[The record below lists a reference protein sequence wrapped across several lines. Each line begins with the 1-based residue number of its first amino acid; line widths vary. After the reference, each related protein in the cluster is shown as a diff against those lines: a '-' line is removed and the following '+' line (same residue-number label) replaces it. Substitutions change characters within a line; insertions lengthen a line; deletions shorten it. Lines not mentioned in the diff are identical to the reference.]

1 MIRIGFT
8 STHIF
13 WYYYGEMIGI
23 DIRGFEPK
31 WWAGWWFGIGRTSK
45 QLSRG
50 FLVFLLIFTTSSSF
64 FLRKMLV
71 IVCDK

>member
-1 MIRIGFT
+1 
-8 STHIF
+8 
-13 WYYYGEMIGI
+13 MIGI
-23 DIRGFEPK
+23 DIRGFRPK
-31 WWAGWWFGIGRTSK
+31 WWAGLGIGRTSK

-50 FLVFLLIFTTSSSF
+50 FLVFLLIFTTSSSSF

>member
-1 MIRIGFT
+1 
-8 STHIF
+8 
-13 WYYYGEMIGI
+13 MIGI
-23 DIRGFEPK
+23 DIRGFRPK
-31 WWAGWWFGIGRTSK
+31 WWAGLGIGRTSK

-50 FLVFLLIFTTSSSF
+50 FLVFLLIFTTSSSASF